1 MMSSKGKNLQ
11 FDVKKRVT
19 KDTPLQRRLMNAWL
33 SDTRVVVSDC
43 AYKVVK
49 MNSIRRSESDEFLL
63 KKVS

>member
-33 SDTRVVVSDC
+33 SDARVVVSDV
-43 AYKVVK
+43 AYKVTGV
-49 MNSIRRSESDEFLL
+49 NWVRGSQSDEFLL